1 MTIFIICLCVVPISL
16 SAFYEESQ
24 IEQQQKKQKN
34 SAITASEDA
43 TSLIS
48 STTTASQKEKKVS
61 VTKQVAEMHQQSH
74 QVNSK
79 YSEEVT
85 EWQKLAKKEKTNSS
99 VYHDHKLS
107 TVSIFLIWY
116 SCFNYT
122 INMIQHTVSKLI
134 TRSNS
139 MN

>member
-24 IEQQQKKQKN
+24 IEQQKKQKN
-34 SAITASEDA
+34 SAITAEDA
-43 TSLIS
+43 TSLVS

-74 QVNSK
+74 QVSSK

-99 VYHDHKLS
+99 VYHDHTLS
-107 TVSIFLIWY
+107 TVSIFLIRY
-116 SCFNYT
+116 SCFTYT
-122 INMIQHTVSKLI
+122 ISMIQHTVSKLI

>member
-1 MTIFIICLCVVPISL
+1 MDTVSL
-16 SAFYEESQ
+16 V
-24 IEQQQKKQKN
+24 
-34 SAITASEDA
+34 
-43 TSLIS
+43 S
-48 STTTASQKEKKVS
+48 STTASQTEKKVS
-61 VTKQVAEMHQQSH
+61 ATKQVAEMHQQSH
-74 QVNSK
+74 QVSSK

-99 VYHDHKLS
+99 VYHDHTLS

-116 SCFNYT
+116 SCFTYT
-122 INMIQHTVSKLI
+122 ISMIQHTVSKLI

>member
-24 IEQQQKKQKN
+24 IEQQKKQKN
-34 SAITASEDA
+34 SAIIAEDA
-43 TSLIS
+43 TSLLS

-74 QVNSK
+74 QVSSK

-99 VYHDHKLS
+99 VYHDHTLS
-107 TVSIFLIWY
+107 TVSIYF
-116 SCFNYT
+116 
-122 INMIQHTVSKLI
+122 
-134 TRSNS
+134 
-139 MN
+139 